1 MAEESNG
8 AAAQAAAPKLQI
20 LGQYVRDL
28 SFENVAMQKG
38 LAADGKPDVRVSFNI
53 DVQPRQQNRYEVAL
67 KVRVES
73 KMGDAPVF
81 LLELDYAGLFL
92 LENVPA
98 EQIAPLCMIEC
109 PRLIF
114 PYVRRVISDVTRDG
128 GYPPLNIDQIDFVA
142 LFRNEIA
149 RRQAEVANAPAHQA

>member
-1 MAEESNG
+1 MKWRSRFVSN
-8 AAAQAAAPKLQI
+8 PRWVTRRSSCWSWI
-20 LGQYVRDL
+20 TPVS
-28 SFENVAMQKG
+28 SF
-38 LAADGKPDVRVSFNI
+38 F
-53 DVQPRQQNRYEVAL
+53 
-67 KVRVES
+67 
-73 KMGDAPVF
+73 
-81 LLELDYAGLFL
+81 
-92 LENVPA
+92 ENVPA